1 MKRNLLSRTIYRSLI
16 AGTVLFQFG
25 CSKSSDTHT
34 APTVVTNIAIAD
46 IRDTSAISGGVVT
59 DIGTSAVTAEG
70 VAYSSTSQTPSVSDS
85 KTTVSP
91 VTVAYLSTMNG
102 LKPGTTYYARAYATT
117 ADGTG
122 YGSVIKFTTAATG
135 AAQPQVSTFAGNS
148 TEGLVN
154 GTGTA
159 AQFWQPQ
166 AIAADAQGNLY
177 VADQFNHVI
186 RKITQAGVV
195 TTFCGSGTIGHLD
208 GAAGVAQFYSPSAL
222 TLDAQGN
229 VYVAD
234 QGNNTIVKITPAG
247 VATTIAGN
255 GAAAYVNSTT
265 ALNASFNSPRGI
277 AVDASGNIYV
287 ADAGNNRIRKI
298 TAAGVVSTL
307 AGSGSA
313 TIYDAT
319 GTDASFN
326 TPSGLAFDSKGVLYV
341 ADYNN
346 HVIRKITV
354 SDAVVT
360 TYLGNISQST
370 LLGNPVGITFDSSDN
385 LYIADATGRVL
396 KLGNSAT
403 TLNTIG
409 GTINTYGFLEGA
421 ATKAQFNLPKGVAV
435 VSGNVFVADYNNS
448 RIRKITGVQ

>member
-1 MKRNLLSRTIYRSLI
+1 MKRNLLLNIIYRSLV
-16 AGTVLFQFG
+16 AGIILLQFS
-25 CSKSSDTHT
+25 CSKDSDTHT
-34 APTVVTNIAIAD
+34 PPTVITNTFVAD
-46 IRDTSAISGGVVT
+46 VRDTSAVSGGSVT
-59 DIGTSAVTAEG
+59 DLGTSAITAEG
-70 VAYSSTSQTPSVSDS
+70 VVYSSTSQTPSLSDS

-91 VTVAYLSTMNG
+91 ITVGYVSTMHG
-102 LKPGTTYYARAYATT
+102 LKPGTTYYVRAYATNT
-117 ADGTG
+117 DGTA
-122 YGSVIKFTTAATG
+122 YGSVVKFTTAATN
-135 AAQPQVSTFAGNS
+135 AALPAVSTFAGNG

-154 GTGTA
+154 GSGQNT
-159 AQFWQPQ
+159 QFWNPQ

-195 TTFCGSGTIGHLD
+195 STFCGTGATGHVD
-208 GAAGVAQFYSPSAL
+208 GAANVAQFYSPSAL

-234 QGNNTIVKITPAG
+234 QGNNIIVKITPAG

-255 GAAAYVNSTT
+255 GAAAYVNSAT

-277 AVDASGNIYV
+277 AVDGSGNIYV

-307 AGSGSA
+307 AGSGTA

-326 TPSGLAFDSKGVLYV
+326 TPTGLALDSKGVLYV

-346 HVIRKITV
+346 HTIRKITL
-354 SDAVVT
+354 SDGVVT
-360 TYLGNISQST
+360 SYLGSLNQPT
-370 LLGNPVGITFDSSDN
+370 LLGSPIAITFDANDN
-385 LYIADATGRVL
+385 LYIADATGRIL

-409 GTINTYGFLEGA
+409 GTINTYGFADGTSL
-421 ATKAQFNLPKGVAV
+421 TAQFNQPKGIAVA
-435 VSGNVFVADYNNS
+435 SGNVFVTDYNNS